1 MTLPKSHQP
10 PTPGAVVFMRSVVS
24 GFSLR
29 NIMLWF
35 FALSSAPVIPF
46 RPPRLRA
53 EQFVP
58 GNKEHITILKT
69 MGITVV
75 QTKDG
80 RIQLMQTAS
89 SVRVIPSGVLRTIG
103 VELFVFLSLANIH
116 RYMTGVHNSSSSTS
130 EVRKAYLKI
139 ASCSSRGRQ
148 FLHVTLF
155 HSLYHTSGPSCL
167 KHG

>member
-1 MTLPKSHQP
+1 
-10 PTPGAVVFMRSVVS
+10 MRSVLS

-29 NIMLWF
+29 NIPVMLWF

-58 GNKEHITILKT
+58 GNQEHITILKT

-103 VELFVFLSLANIH
+103 VELFVFLSLANVH
-116 RYMTGVHNSSSSTS
+116 RCMTGVHNSSTS
-130 EVRKAYLKI
+130 EVRKACLKI